1 MSEWLVHLPTWMIA
15 RTTGLI
21 AYHLL
26 FAGMFLGIL
35 YGTPSLKGPWKART
49 YTWHARTQSAG
60 MIFALVHILILVI
73 DHYRPF
79 SWPELL
85 IPFSH
90 PDHRITYGMG
100 SLAFYGLL
108 LVLLTSDFRTL
119 LPKKLWL
126 TLHMLSYPVY
136 FLALLH
142 GIYNGTDT
150 QTPAVFGGYIA
161 TAAALILITFY
172 RAAAESRARDSRPSA
187 HAKELSR
194 EVRHP

>member
-21 AYHLL
+21 AYYLL

-35 YGTPSLKGPWKART
+35 YGTPSLKGTWKARI
-49 YTWHARTQSAG
+49 YTWHTRTQGAG
-60 MIFALVHILILVI
+60 MIFALAHVLVLVI
-73 DHYRPF
+73 DHYSPF
-79 SWPELL
+79 SWSELL
-85 IPFSH
+85 VPFSH
-90 PDHRITYGMG
+90 PEHPITYGLG

-108 LVLLTSDFRTL
+108 LVLLTSDFRTT

-126 TLHMLSYPVY
+126 ALHMLSYPIY
-136 FLALLH
+136 FMALIH

-161 TAAALILITFY
+161 TAAALLIVTFY
-172 RAAAESRARDSRPSA
+172 RASAESRARASRPLVA
-187 HAKELSR
+187 KTEHAR